1 MVAKRTPRT
10 PRTPGKPPRRPPPRA
25 DAGRLAR
32 ALSGAL
38 LASAAL
44 APPAL
49 AAPAED
55 EARRHF
61 RAGVNLLEDP
71 EGARYEE
78 AYQEFKTAYELAQ
91 EPKILGNVALC
102 AMKLERDGEA
112 LEAYQ
117 RYLQA
122 VPDVEP
128 DERAQVLRDLQTLG
142 AGLVRIS
149 IGADA
154 PGVRVLD
161 TRLAANG
168 RKVVNLYGPSN
179 GHIEVGIHAGHHV
192 LIASAPGRA
201 DATWEFSAAAG
212 AREAHSFA
220 LPAPK
225 GASAAP
231 PRAGGPEGRPGRA
244 PPLAPWLLAGVG
256 GAAAA
261 GGAVAGLI
269 ALRKEAALVDN
280 CPQNLCSPG
289 VAEADRRSLRATA
302 DLSTGLLVG
311 GGALATVG
319 LGWLLFGPSGGPDR
333 PAAAAAAAPARAA
346 FGGACAPQG
355 CVGTLRLDF

>member
-1 MVAKRTPRT
+1 MVALRTPQTPRT
-10 PRTPGKPPRRPPPRA
+10 PSRRLPPQA
-25 DAGRLAR
+25 AAGRLAR

-38 LASAAL
+38 LAGAAL

-49 AAPAED
+49 AAPADD

-78 AYQEFKTAYELAQ
+78 AYQEFKTAYEIAQ

-112 LEAYQ
+112 IEAYQ
-117 RYLQA
+117 RYLQV

-128 DERAQVLRDLQTLG
+128 EERAQVLRDLQTLG

-149 IGADA
+149 IGANA
-154 PGVRVLD
+154 PGVRLLD

-168 RKVVNLYGPSN
+168 RKVVNLYGPSS
-179 GHIEVGIHAGHHV
+179 GRIELSIHAGHHI

-212 AREAHSFA
+212 AREEHTFV

-225 GASAAP
+225 GAADAR
-231 PRAGGPEGRPGRA
+231 PRVDGPEERPGRA

-256 GAAAA
+256 SAAAA
-261 GGAVAGLI
+261 GGAVAGII
-269 ALRKEAALVDN
+269 ALRKEAALVDK
-280 CPQNLCSPG
+280 CPQNLCSHD

-302 DLSTGLLVG
+302 NLSTGLLVG
-311 GGALATVG
+311 GGALAAVG
-319 LGWLLFGPSGGPDR
+319 LGWLLFGPSGSPDR
-333 PAAAAAAAPARAA
+333 PAGAAAAPPARAA